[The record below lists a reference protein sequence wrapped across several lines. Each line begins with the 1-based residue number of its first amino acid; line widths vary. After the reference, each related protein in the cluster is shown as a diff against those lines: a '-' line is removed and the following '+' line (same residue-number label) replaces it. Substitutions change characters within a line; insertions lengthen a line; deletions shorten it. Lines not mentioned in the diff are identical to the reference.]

1 MKGGL
6 YLVATPIGNLE
17 DITRRAIRILK
28 EAEIIL
34 CEDTRRVRKLLAHLG
49 VKGKRLESF
58 NQHNQEQKIPR
69 VMKWLEQGKV
79 VALCC
84 DAGTSAISDPGG
96 RLVEMAH
103 QKKIKIVPVPGASA
117 LTTAL
122 SASGLP
128 ADRFLFLGFLPSRA
142 GERKKLLEKYQDFPE
157 TIVLFEAPHRI
168 KKTLK
173 DIKDIFGERKICLCR
188 ELTKVFEEIKLTKL
202 SNLIEELEEITP
214 QGEYTLVIE
223 GAGAEKKTPA
233 QEEIKKIIQKRLLS
247 GERLKDIAQSLSEEF
262 SLPRNFIYQ
271 LGLELKKSSGN

>member
-1 MKGGL
+1 MKGTL

-17 DITRRAIRILK
+17 DITGRAIQILK

-49 VKGKRLESF
+49 IKGKKLESF

-69 VMKWLEQGKV
+69 VMKWLEQGKI

-84 DAGTSAISDPGG
+84 DAGTPAISDPGG
-96 RLVEMAH
+96 RLVEVVH
-103 QKKIKIVPVPGASA
+103 QKKIKIVPIPGASA

-173 DIKDIFGERKICLCR
+173 TLREIFGERRVCLAR
-188 ELTKVFEEIKLTKL
+188 ELTKIFEEVKLTRL
-202 SNLIEELEEITP
+202 SKLIEELEKITP
-214 QGEYTLVIE
+214 QGEFTLVIE
-223 GAGAEKKTPA
+223 GAKTKKKALDA
-233 QEEIKKIIQKRLLS
+233 QEIKKIIQKKLLE
-247 GERLKDIAQSLSEEF
+247 GKKLKDIAQSLAEEF
-262 SLPRNFIYQ
+262 SLSKNLVYQ
-271 LGLELKKSSGN
+271 LGLEVKKETRG

>member
-1 MKGGL
+1 MKGTL

-49 VKGKRLESF
+49 IKGKKLESF
-58 NQHNQEQKIPR
+58 NQHNQEQKIPK
-69 VMKWLEQGKV
+69 VINWLEQGKV

-84 DAGTSAISDPGG
+84 DAGTPGISDPGG

-142 GERKKLLEKYQDFPE
+142 GERKKLPVSYTHL
-157 TIVLFEAPHRI
+157 
-168 KKTLK
+168 TLPTT
-173 DIKDIFGERKICLCR
+173 ER
-188 ELTKVFEEIKLTKL
+188 V
-202 SNLIEELEEITP
+202 
-214 QGEYTLVIE
+214 
-223 GAGAEKKTPA
+223 
-233 QEEIKKIIQKRLLS
+233 
-247 GERLKDIAQSLSEEF
+247 
-262 SLPRNFIYQ
+262 
-271 LGLELKKSSGN
+271 